1 MLPPRKLWIARNSPT
16 KARFVTLSVRACTA
30 SDFLDTVHRA
40 GKTVPVEQSPDWA
53 RYDDVL
59 PGREHWRYL
68 VVDDGSTPMAA
79 ISLTSFAGRF
89 LEQLWAKHGPIW
101 LDDDRSSERERALR
115 DALASYIRSERP
127 SAAVLRLHTV
137 HPADDLTDPLI
148 AVFYDRTIVLD
159 LTKSEDQLLSEMSQ
173 SGRRNIRKATKN
185 QDLAFTDDTAI
196 SQQEFT
202 DVIYPIFEETGRRGD
217 FVLRPPAFYYEML
230 RQLGPQVCRL
240 YTVRHRGTVVSW
252 ALVTVYDKE
261 VDYYFAASSAEA
273 RKLLAAYLMAWE
285 TMRATKAEGATF
297 FDFLGCGSD
306 RVPNLDTLNEFK
318 QSFAKKGM
326 IDAPGP
332 WDVVL
337 RPNVMRAYHA
347 QRAALAGVGRAKR
360 AARTVVARMPRSKSE
375 AVGLA
380 DEAGSKLAGV
390 VTRAPQPPTDAPPVL
405 PVILDFTL
413 SGYALAR
420 AFHERYGLTSAAVVP
435 FTTGAIADSSIITD
449 VREVGTDGVQN
460 FDLVLGEI
468 RRLAAESPELTV
480 IPLTNHDGLVQALSA
495 KRATLGKN
503 VLVPHESP
511 EMLHR
516 VSDKNV
522 FNQLCAAA
530 GVPTPRTVLLDF
542 ADGRPRAAGLDLPWP
557 LIVKPADSGR
567 YAALRMPGK
576 KKLYQV
582 AGQRELDEL
591 LDEFHAAGY
600 DGQLLAQEFI
610 PGTDLLSVTL
620 YRARDG
626 RITLARASE
635 VLMQDPRPAYL
646 GIPDVQ
652 VVTPLDDA
660 IALGS
665 KILLEADYHGF
676 ANLDAIRDPRDGRVV
691 FFEINPR
698 YGRNCYYATASGAN
712 VAEQL
717 VADLIDENPV
727 VAPDLDGELLYTTL
741 PVKFVEQTLGGA
753 VAERVRRLA
762 DAGRVVDPLLYAE
775 ERNPKHRLFAR
786 LAAFH
791 HRRAYR
797 GQPATLNVDD
807 IR

>member
-1 MLPPRKLWIARNSPT
+1 M
-16 KARFVTLSVRACTA
+16 SVRACTA
-30 SDFLDTVHRA
+30 TEFLDTVHQA
-40 GKTVPVEQSPDWA
+40 GRTVPVEQSPEWA

-68 VVDDGSTPMAA
+68 VVDDGDTPLAA

-101 LDDDRSSERERALR
+101 LAEDRSPERERAVR
-115 DALASYIRSERP
+115 DALSAYIRSERP

-137 HPADDLTDPLI
+137 HPGDDLVDPLI
-148 AVFYDRTIVLD
+148 AIFYDRTIVLD
-159 LTKSEDQLLSEMSQ
+159 LTKDEDQLLAEMSQ
-173 SGRRNIRKATKN
+173 SGRRNIRKAMKN
-185 QDLAFTDDTAI
+185 DELVFTDDTAI
-196 SQQEFT
+196 SEQEFA

-230 RQLGPQVCRL
+230 RQLGPDVCRL

-252 ALVTVYDKE
+252 ALVTVYDGE

-273 RKLLAAYLMAWE
+273 RKLLAAYLMAWG
-285 TMRATKAEGATF
+285 TMRTTKAEGATY

-306 RVPNLDTLNEFK
+306 RSPYLDTLNEFK
-318 QSFAKKGM
+318 LAFAKKGM

-337 RPNVMRAYHA
+337 RPNVLRAYHA
-347 QRAALAGVGRAKR
+347 QRTALAGVGRAKQTAR
-360 AARTVVARMPRSKSE
+360 AIIAGVPRSKSD

-380 DEAGSKLAGV
+380 DVATSKLAGA
-390 VTRAPQPPTDAPPVL
+390 VTRAPQPPAAAPNVL
-405 PVILDFTL
+405 PVVLDFTL

-420 AFHERYGLTSAAVVP
+420 AFHERYGLTSVAVVP
-435 FTTGAIADSSIITD
+435 FTTGAIADSSIIPH
-449 VREVGTDGVQN
+449 VREVGPDGVHN
-460 FDLVLGEI
+460 VDLVLREI
-468 RRLAAESPELTV
+468 RKVATENPELTV

-530 GVPTPRTVLLDF
+530 GVPTPRTVVLDF
-542 ADGRPRAAGLDLPWP
+542 ADGRPSSDVADLPWP
-557 LIVKPADSGR
+557 LIVKPADSGH
-567 YAALRMPGK
+567 YASLRMPGK

-582 AGQRELDEL
+582 ADQTQLDTL
-591 LDEFHAAGY
+591 LDQFEAAGY

-610 PGTDLLSVTL
+610 PGTDLISVTL
-620 YRARDG
+620 YRAADG
-626 RITLARASE
+626 RITLARASQ

-652 VVTPLDDA
+652 VVTPMDDA

-665 KILLEADYHGF
+665 KILVEADYHGF
-676 ANLDAIRDPRDGRVV
+676 ANLDGIRDPRDGRVV

-717 VADLIDENPV
+717 VADLIDEKPV

-741 PVKFVEQTLGGA
+741 PAKFVEQTLGGEA
-753 VAERVRRLA
+753 AKRVRRLA
-762 DAGRVVDPLLYAE
+762 AAGRVVDPLQYAG
-775 ERNPKHRLFAR
+775 ERNPKHRAYAK
-786 LAAFH
+786 LAALH
-791 HRRAYR
+791 HRKAYR
-797 GQPATLNVDD
+797 DQPVTLNVEDV
-807 IR
+807 R

>member
-1 MLPPRKLWIARNSPT
+1 M
-16 KARFVTLSVRACTA
+16 TLTVRACTA
-30 SDFLDTVHRA
+30 SEFLDTVHRA
-40 GKTVPVEQSPDWA
+40 GRTVPVEQSPEWA

-68 VVDDGSTPMAA
+68 VVDDGDTAMAA

-101 LDDDRSSERERALR
+101 LDDDRSAARERALR
-115 DALASYIRSERP
+115 DALSSYIRSERP

-137 HPADDLTDPLI
+137 HPGDDLVDPLI
-148 AVFYDRTIVLD
+148 AIFYDRTIVLD
-159 LTKSEDQLLSEMSQ
+159 LTKDEDQLLAEMSQ
-173 SGRRNIRKATKN
+173 SGRRNIRKALKN
-185 QDLAFTDDTAI
+185 PDLVFTDDTAMTE
-196 SQQEFT
+196 QEFT
-202 DVIYPIFEETGRRGD
+202 EVIYPIFEETGRRGD

-230 RQLGPQVCRL
+230 RRLGPDVCRL
-240 YTVRHRGTVVSW
+240 YTVRHKGTVVSW
-252 ALVTVYDKE
+252 ALVTVYDGE

-285 TMRATKAEGATF
+285 TMRTTKAEGATF

-306 RVPNLDTLNEFK
+306 RSPYLDTLNEFK
-318 QSFAKKGM
+318 LAFAKKGM
-326 IDAPGP
+326 VDAPGP

-337 RPNVMRAYHA
+337 RPNVLRAYHA
-347 QRAALAGVGRAKR
+347 QRAALAGAGRAKQTAR
-360 AARTVVARMPRSKSE
+360 AFVAALPRSKSD
-375 AVGLA
+375 AVELADGLA
-380 DEAGSKLAGV
+380 GKLAGA
-390 VTRAPQPPTDAPPVL
+390 VTRQPQAPADAPKVL

-420 AFHERYGLTSAAVVP
+420 AFHERYGLTSIAVVP
-435 FTTGAIADSSIITD
+435 FATGAIADSSIIPE
-449 VREVGTDGVQN
+449 VREVGPAALTDPE
-460 FDLVLGEI
+460 LVLREI
-468 RRLAAESPELTV
+468 RKIAAEHPELTI

-511 EMLHR
+511 EMLHQ

-530 GVPTPRTVLLDF
+530 GVPTPRTVVLDF
-542 ADGRPRAAGLDLPWP
+542 ADGRPGATGLDLPWP

-567 YAALRMPGK
+567 YASLRMPGK
-576 KKLYQV
+576 QKLYQV
-582 AGQRELDEL
+582 GDQRRLDEL
-591 LDEFHAAGY
+591 LDQFKAAGY

-626 RITLARASE
+626 RITLARASQ

-646 GIPDVQ
+646 GIPDAQ
-652 VVTPLDDA
+652 IVTELDDA
-660 IALGS
+660 ITLGA
-665 KILLEADYHGF
+665 KILTEADYHGF

-698 YGRNCYYATASGAN
+698 YGRNCFYATASGAN
-712 VAEQL
+712 IAEQL

-727 VAPDLDGELLYTTL
+727 TATDLGEELLYTTL
-741 PVKFVEQTLGGA
+741 PAKFVEQSLSGA
-753 VAERVRRLA
+753 AADRVRRLA
-762 DAGRVVDPLLYAE
+762 DAGRVVDPLRYAG
-775 ERNPKHRLFAR
+775 ERNPKHRMFAR
-786 LAAFH
+786 FAALH
-791 HRRAYR
+791 HRTAYK
-797 GQPATLNVDD
+797 GQSITLNVADV
-807 IR
+807 R

>member
-1 MLPPRKLWIARNSPT
+1 M
-16 KARFVTLSVRACTA
+16 TLSVRACTA
-30 SDFLDTVHRA
+30 SEFLDTVHQA
-40 GKTVPVEQSPDWA
+40 GRTVPVEQSPEWA

-68 VVDDGSTPMAA
+68 VVDDGDTPMAA

-101 LDDDRSSERERALR
+101 LDEDRSPARERALR
-115 DALASYIRSERP
+115 DALSSYIRSERP
-127 SAAVLRLHTV
+127 NAAVLRLHTV
-137 HPADDLTDPLI
+137 HPGEDLVDPLI
-148 AVFYDRTIVLD
+148 AIFYDRTIVLD
-159 LTKSEDQLLSEMSQ
+159 LTKDEDQLLAEMSQ
-173 SGRRNIRKATKN
+173 SGRRNIRKAMKN
-185 QDLAFTDDTAI
+185 DELVFTDDTAI
-196 SQQEFT
+196 SEQEFT

-230 RQLGPQVCRL
+230 RQLGPDVCRL
-240 YTVRHRGTVVSW
+240 YTVRHQGRVVSW
-252 ALVTVYDKE
+252 ALVTVYDGE

-273 RKLLAAYLMAWE
+273 RKLLAAYLMAWG
-285 TMRATKAEGATF
+285 TMRTTKAEGATY

-306 RVPNLDTLNEFK
+306 RSPYLDTLNEFK
-318 QSFAKKGM
+318 LAFAKKGM

-337 RPNVMRAYHA
+337 RPNVLRAYHA
-347 QRAALAGVGRAKR
+347 QRKALAGVGRAKQTAR
-360 AARTVVARMPRSKSE
+360 AVIAGVPRSKSD
-375 AVGLA
+375 AVDLA
-380 DEAGSKLAGV
+380 DAASSKLAGA
-390 VTRAPQPPTDAPPVL
+390 VTRAAQPPTSAPKVL

-420 AFHERYGLTSAAVVP
+420 AFHERYGLTSVAVVS
-435 FTTGAIADSSIITD
+435 FTTGAIADSSIIPQ
-449 VREVGTDGVQN
+449 VREVGPDGLHD
-460 FDLVLGEI
+460 FDLVLREL
-468 RRLAAESPELTV
+468 RKVATENPELTV

-503 VLVPHESP
+503 VVVPHESP

-530 GVPTPRTVLLDF
+530 GVPTPRTVVLDF
-542 ADGRPRAAGLDLPWP
+542 ADGRPIADVADLPWP
-557 LIVKPADSGR
+557 LIVKPADSGH
-567 YAALRMPGK
+567 YASLRMPGK

-582 AGQRELDEL
+582 ADQGQLDEL
-591 LDEFHAAGY
+591 LDQFQAAGY

-610 PGTDLLSVTL
+610 PGTDLISVTL
-620 YRARDG
+620 YRAADG
-626 RITLARASE
+626 RITLARASQ

-652 VVTPLDDA
+652 VVTPMDDA

-665 KILLEADYHGF
+665 KILVEADYHGF
-676 ANLDAIRDPRDGRVV
+676 ANLDGIRDPRDGRVV

-717 VADLIDENPV
+717 IADLIDEKPV

-741 PVKFVEQTLGGA
+741 PAKFVEQTLGGDA
-753 VAERVRRLA
+753 AQRVRGLA
-762 DAGRVVDPLLYAE
+762 AAGRVVDPLQYAG
-775 ERNPKHRLFAR
+775 ERNPKHRAYAK
-786 LAAFH
+786 LAALH
-791 HRRAYR
+791 HRKAYR
-797 GQPATLNVDD
+797 DQPVTLNVEDV
-807 IR
+807 R